1 MRITMSQLRR
11 LIRETV
17 EETVEEAEDLNDD
30 GENDFEDVM
39 IARMMA
45 SGMSD
50 DEAIKKGEYA
60 AKKAK
65 RQ

>member
-1 MRITMSQLRR
+1 MV
-11 LIRETV
+11 REAV
-17 EETVEEAEDLNDD
+17 EQTVEEAEDLNDD

-50 DEAIKKGEYA
+50 DEAIEKGEQA